1 MTAGR
6 AASVWRNASASNVGG
21 MWFTA
26 KFRLVS
32 SFTTSMSRL
41 MAALVRKRDPILP
54 NAPSFDAAA
63 ANSADEAV
71 PPMAAKM
78 IGTSM
83 PRMSHRG
90 VLSNF
95 ASNLG
100 AWKTSVARYHKS
112 SVFSRSVTAER
123 PPRLRF
129 CVNPVFWIGVHR
141 FEARDRKLSCA
152 RARYRR
158 RTQRGASDRNRA
170 ERFRQWVDRF
180 RQWRHYFSRRPD
192 DPSASI

>member
-1 MTAGR
+1 
-6 AASVWRNASASNVGG
+6 
-21 MWFTA
+21 
-26 KFRLVS
+26 
-32 SFTTSMSRL
+32 
-41 MAALVRKRDPILP
+41 
-54 NAPSFDAAA
+54 
-63 ANSADEAV
+63 
-71 PPMAAKM
+71 
-78 IGTSM
+78 M
-83 PRMSHRG
+83 PRMSHRE

-95 ASNLG
+95 ASSLG

-112 SVFSRSVTAER
+112 SVFARSVTAER

-170 ERFRQWVDRF
+170 ERFRQWVERLGSGETIF
-180 RQWRHYFSRRPD
+180 RDVRTTRARVFECGMLEVVNGVTALCRA
-192 DPSASI
+192 SACAASEES